1 MGFLF
6 EESLS
11 KLKLH
16 MQLRYAI
23 SKIMEWKK
31 LWREKIE

>member
-1 MGFLF
+1 
-6 EESLS
+6 
-11 KLKLH
+11 

>member
-1 MGFLF
+1 
-6 EESLS
+6 
-11 KLKLH
+11 
-16 MQLRYAI
+16 MQLRYPI